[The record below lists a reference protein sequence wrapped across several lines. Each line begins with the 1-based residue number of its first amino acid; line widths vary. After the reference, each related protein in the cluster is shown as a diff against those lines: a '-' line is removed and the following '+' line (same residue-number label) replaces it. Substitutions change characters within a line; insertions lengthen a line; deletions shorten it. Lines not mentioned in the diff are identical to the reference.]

1 VSENVEIRIDN
12 CREMET
18 AKAALQW
25 RSTGLRSL
33 GISRRTVHVPRP
45 TLDRDRR
52 DTGSLVL
59 VNESVMVASCLANER
74 IKNCEHEENRSAAN
88 AREYNQSDHTKHGIR
103 ASYCTSS
110 EQQSLVVFF
119 YQTSG
124 RAHASLLP
132 RRYRLRFLSQF
143 LCLSRFV

>member
-1 VSENVEIRIDN
+1 MSENVEIRIDN

-52 DTGSLVL
+52 DSGSLVL

-88 AREYNQSDHTKHGIR
+88 AREYNRSDHTKHGVR
-103 ASYCTSS
+103 ASYCTS
-110 EQQSLVVFF
+110 
-119 YQTSG
+119 
-124 RAHASLLP
+124 
-132 RRYRLRFLSQF
+132 
-143 LCLSRFV
+143 